1 MVPLLGQIHR
11 GLAWIGSRLQS
22 LVLLAIR
29 LYWGWQF
36 IQTGKGK
43 LTHLERTAN
52 FFGGLHIFGGAPLP
66 VPKLNAVLASGTECV
81 GGLLL
86 LLGLWSRFASP
97 ALICVMAVAY
107 ATADWD
113 ALQVIWSNPDKFLS
127 ADPFLFMAA
136 ALLVFV
142 FGPGWFAL
150 DTLIFKPAP
159 QSA

>member
-52 FFGGLHIFGGAPLP
+52 FFGGLHIFGGPPLP

-97 ALICVMAVAY
+97 ALIFVMAVAY